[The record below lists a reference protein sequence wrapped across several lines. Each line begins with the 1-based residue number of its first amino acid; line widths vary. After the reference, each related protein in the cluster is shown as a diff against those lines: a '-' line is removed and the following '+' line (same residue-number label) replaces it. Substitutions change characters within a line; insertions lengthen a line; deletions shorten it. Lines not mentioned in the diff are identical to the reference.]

1 MLDTLINYIDE
12 KHDLEFVDDAEIT
25 IEEMIK
31 QGLEC
36 LMDNDYVDSWDSI
49 KESNKK
55 LEKYIGENYK
65 VKYAVN
71 SVWNQGFIVFNR
83 DYKFIDFI
91 ATI

>member
-12 KHDLEFVDDAEIT
+12 KYDLEFVDDAEIT